1 MRAPAYSFVT
11 QDGLTAL
18 ILSVKYGKRA
28 SIAALLAA
36 GASLETKDSVRTDAF
51 LFGIFMV
58 LAIKVLEHEELCC
71 LERRAPDELL
81 AHVTGVSCF
90 HISHT

>member
-1 MRAPAYSFVT
+1 
-11 QDGLTAL
+11 
-18 ILSVKYGKRA
+18 
-28 SIAALLAA
+28 
-36 GASLETKDSVRTDAF
+36 LETKDSVRTDAF